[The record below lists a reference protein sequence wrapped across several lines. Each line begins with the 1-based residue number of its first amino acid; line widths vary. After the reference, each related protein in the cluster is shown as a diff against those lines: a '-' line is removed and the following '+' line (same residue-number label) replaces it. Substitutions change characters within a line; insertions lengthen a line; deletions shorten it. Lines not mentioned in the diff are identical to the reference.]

1 MNLLIQY
8 GFLFLTLII
17 TLGAQIYI
25 DINYSKT
32 KRITNKKKLTGK
44 EAARI
49 ILDRNGLENVKVEE
63 ISGFLSDHY
72 DPREKVVR
80 LSPSIANEK
89 SIAAVSVASHEC
101 GHALQDKNNYFFLI
115 FRNSLVPIVNFAS
128 YAGYTA
134 ICIGIFFS
142 SLNLLWLGI
151 IMEVIILFFQII
163 TLPVEINASK
173 RALEKIQEYDLL
185 IPQELAYS
193 KKMLTSAAMTYVAS
207 VATAILQ
214 ILRLVLLFTNNDN
227 EE

>member
-25 DINYSKT
+25 DINYNKT

-49 ILDRNGLENVKVEE
+49 ILDKNGLENVKVEE

-101 GHALQDKNNYFFLI
+101 GHALQDKNNYFFLL

-128 YAGYTA
+128 YAGYIA

-173 RALEKIQEYDLL
+173 RALEKIQEYELL
-185 IPQELAYS
+185 IPQELTYS

-207 VATAILQ
+207 VAAAILQ
-214 ILRLVLLFTNNDN
+214 ILRLVLLFANNDN
-227 EE
+227 EQ

>member
-17 TLGAQIYI
+17 TLVAQIYI
-25 DINYSKT
+25 DINYNKT

-49 ILDRNGLENVKVEE
+49 ILDKNGLENVKVEE

-101 GHALQDKNNYFFLI
+101 GHALQDKNNYFFLL

-128 YAGYTA
+128 YAGYIA
-134 ICIGIFFS
+134 ICIGIFLVS
-142 SLNLLWLGI
+142 
-151 IMEVIILFFQII
+151 VALF
-163 TLPVEINASK
+163 
-173 RALEKIQEYDLL
+173 LL
-185 IPQELAYS
+185 I
-193 KKMLTSAAMTYVAS
+193 
-207 VATAILQ
+207 
-214 ILRLVLLFTNNDN
+214 
-227 EE
+227 

>member
-1 MNLLIQY
+1 MNWFRI
-8 GFLFLTLII
+8 
-17 TLGAQIYI
+17 IYI
-25 DINYSKT
+25 DINYNKT

-49 ILDRNGLENVKVEE
+49 ILDKNGLENVKVEE

-101 GHALQDKNNYFFLI
+101 GHALQDKNNYFFLL

-128 YAGYTA
+128 YAGYIA

-173 RALEKIQEYDLL
+173 RALEKIQEYELL
-185 IPQELAYS
+185 IPQELTYS

-207 VATAILQ
+207 VAAAILQ
-214 ILRLVLLFTNNDN
+214 ILRLVLLFANNDN
-227 EE
+227 EQ

>member
-1 MNLLIQY
+1 VNLLIQY

-25 DINYSKT
+25 DINYNKT

-49 ILDRNGLENVKVEE
+49 ILDKNGLENVKVEE

-101 GHALQDKNNYFFLI
+101 GHALQDKNNYFFLL

-128 YAGYTA
+128 YAGYIA

-173 RALEKIQEYDLL
+173 RALEKIQEYELL
-185 IPQELAYS
+185 IPQELTYS

-207 VATAILQ
+207 VAAAILQ
-214 ILRLVLLFTNNDN
+214 ILRLVLLFANNDN
-227 EE
+227 EQ

>member
-17 TLGAQIYI
+17 TLVAQIYI
-25 DINYSKT
+25 DINYNKT

-49 ILDRNGLENVKVEE
+49 ILDKNGLENVKVEE

-101 GHALQDKNNYFFLI
+101 GHALQDKNNYFFLL

-128 YAGYTA
+128 YAGYIA

-173 RALEKIQEYDLL
+173 RALEKIQEYELL
-185 IPQELAYS
+185 IPQELTYS

-207 VATAILQ
+207 VAAAILQ
-214 ILRLVLLFTNNDN
+214 ILRLVLLFANNDN
-227 EE
+227 EQ